1 MPGRYYVALNTGTF
15 ASNSARPGGWLKG
28 GSVVLARP
36 TECEAANRAWGVM
49 RGSTWFW
56 GGRDWNSV
64 FNTTLKPNDTMMDCG
79 AHGRGWFAARSNHSG
94 GVNVGLCD
102 GSVRFVANAVN
113 PSAWMAASTRAGGEV
128 PGEW

>member
-1 MPGRYYVALNTGTF
+1 MALNTGTF

-36 TECEAANRAWGVM
+36 AECEAASRAWGVM

-64 FNTTLKPNDTMMDCG
+64 FNTTLKPNDIMMDCG

-113 PSAWMAASTRAGGEV
+113 SSAWMAASTRSGGEV
-128 PGEW
+128 SADW

>member
-1 MPGRYYVALNTGTF
+1 
-15 ASNSARPGGWLKG
+15 
-28 GSVVLARP
+28 
-36 TECEAANRAWGVM
+36 M

-64 FNTTLKPNDTMMDCG
+64 FNTMLKPNDTLMDCG

-102 GSVRFVANAVN
+102 GSVRFVANGVN
-113 PSAWMAASTRAGGEV
+113 PSTWMAASTRAGGEV
-128 PGEW
+128 SGEW